1 MPRPSIWRLG
11 ASPLLG
17 ELGPEQLPEQLTAGK
32 TALVAFFR
40 RIHPRRPCSAT
51 SRVPFHR
58 GVCRRP
64 ALCCLR
70 RPTETSR
77 SGGDTNGSPMTG
89 RWWLF
94 APPPSRELLHLSR
107 RCSILGGRVVV
118 QRAWVPGH
126 GSQPP
131 QMASGST
138 AGRRFTPGSGFL
150 RRRRRPVGATAL
162 PLLAVSS
169 VAVCVTVQVL
179 GVANPEWPQAM
190 YKTPARRGGRR
201 NEQTQGRGLQ
211 REGEK
216 RPQHLSDRR
225 SQLS

>member
-94 APPPSRELLHLSR
+94 APPPPLANSFTSHGGVRYSAAAWLSNEHGCRATAPNRLRWQAGPLPDGASRQAPVFF
-107 RCSILGGRVVV
+107 VVV
-118 QRAWVPGH
+118 DRWA
-126 GSQPP
+126 
-131 QMASGST
+131 
-138 AGRRFTPGSGFL
+138 L
-150 RRRRRPVGATAL
+150 RRYHCWQF
-162 PLLAVSS
+162 LLWQ
-169 VAVCVTVQVL
+169 CV
-179 GVANPEWPQAM
+179 
-190 YKTPARRGGRR
+190 
-201 NEQTQGRGLQ
+201 
-211 REGEK
+211 
-216 RPQHLSDRR
+216 
-225 SQLS
+225 